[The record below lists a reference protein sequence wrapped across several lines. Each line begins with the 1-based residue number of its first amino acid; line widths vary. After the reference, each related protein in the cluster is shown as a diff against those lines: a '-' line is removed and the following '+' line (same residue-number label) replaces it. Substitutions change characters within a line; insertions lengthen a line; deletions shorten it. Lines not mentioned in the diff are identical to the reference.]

1 MTYLV
6 KNGHPDQPTFI
17 LLHGTGG
24 NEESLL
30 NLANFLNPDANLISL
45 RGEVNENEALRFF
58 KRHREGLFDEEDLN
72 TRGRQ
77 LKDFLEEQAKTHQFD
92 LSDAVLIGFSNG
104 ANMAINLLLADQS
117 SFQKVILFAP
127 MYPVDTSK
135 LTEDKSH
142 LNLFIS
148 MGTEDPLVS
157 MADSQQ
163 VLSLFESRRAKVTP
177 FWVTG
182 HEIRLDSLQAAKEWL
197 EQLTSSSKEL

>member
-1 MTYLV
+1 M
-6 KNGHPDQPTFI
+6 
-17 LLHGTGG
+17 
-24 NEESLL
+24 
-30 NLANFLNPDANLISL
+30 
-45 RGEVNENEALRFF
+45 
-58 KRHREGLFDEEDLN
+58 
-72 TRGRQ
+72 
-77 LKDFLEEQAKTHQFD
+77 
-92 LSDAVLIGFSNG
+92 SDAVLIGFSNG

>member
-72 TRGRQ
+72 T
-77 LKDFLEEQAKTHQFD
+77 
-92 LSDAVLIGFSNG
+92 
-104 ANMAINLLLADQS
+104 
-117 SFQKVILFAP
+117 
-127 MYPVDTSK
+127 
-135 LTEDKSH
+135 
-142 LNLFIS
+142 
-148 MGTEDPLVS
+148 
-157 MADSQQ
+157 
-163 VLSLFESRRAKVTP
+163 
-177 FWVTG
+177 
-182 HEIRLDSLQAAKEWL
+182 
-197 EQLTSSSKEL
+197 

>member
-45 RGEVNENEALRFF
+45 RGEVNENGALRFF

-77 LKDFLEEQAKTHQFD
+77 LKDFLEEQAKAHQFD
-92 LSDAVLIGFSNG
+92 LSDAILIGFSNG

-117 SFQKVILFAP
+117 PFQKAILFAP

-157 MADSQQ
+157 LADSQQ

-177 FWVTG
+177 F
-182 HEIRLDSLQAAKEWL
+182 
-197 EQLTSSSKEL
+197 